1 MDNFITFSESELDF
15 LFKMRVVY
23 KGNCFLSENGEF
35 TYVKANYRRVKEF
48 GSDSDKYTTYEFK
61 GKKGETITFVR
72 GNNVNDV
79 NNDKIPSVMYEKN
92 GIVVAFGE
100 KVPDNL
106 YVDSKENLT
115 EEMKDILKKIK
126 PITIQVKFK
135 NSKKYQGAIII
146 CVDDEMGQTYTS
158 LRKNLNQVALI
169 EGFMSNIYR
178 VMNGNRQQYNDISP
192 EYYSDVLI
200 ETIKKVYA
208 DEPDLIDIF
217 SRLEPLYTKVYEGAL
232 YLPSIN
238 ERALRIEYQN
248 ERDDISHHYDEI
260 INKANN
266 KKQEELAKITKR
278 ENDFD
283 RIIQQYHIQEK
294 QK

>member
-15 LFKMRVVY
+15 LFRMRVVY

-35 TYVKANYRRVKEF
+35 TYVKASYRRVKEF

-72 GNNVNDV
+72 GNNVN
-79 NNDKIPSVMYEKN
+79 NDKIPSVMYEKN

-100 KVPDNL
+100 RVPDNL

-135 NSKKYQGAIII
+135 NNKKYQGSIII

-158 LRKNLNQVALI
+158 LGKNLTQVALI
-169 EGFMSNIYR
+169 EGFISNLYC
-178 VMNGNRQQYNDISP
+178 VMDGEREPYNDISP
-192 EYYSDVLI
+192 DCYSEVLT
-200 ETIKKVYA
+200 ETIKKVYV

-217 SRLEPLYTKVYEGAL
+217 SRVVPLYSKIYEGAL
-232 YLPSIN
+232 YLPAMN
-238 ERALRIEYQN
+238 EKVIRTDYQRGRN
-248 ERDDISHHYDEI
+248 EIAHHYDEI
-260 INKANN
+260 IKNANN
-266 KKQEELAKITKR
+266 RKQEELAKIARHEK
-278 ENDFD
+278 DFD
-283 RIIQQYHIQEK
+283 RIIELYPINKEK